1 MLHTTGN
8 SHAGGDKNGCVRG
21 ENERI
26 PKSLPF
32 EFHELSHSFY
42 ITICKSEEI
51 MQFGMYNVQREMQ
64 NKYTFLS
71 RLCEKALC
79 LEK

>member
-1 MLHTTGN
+1 
-8 SHAGGDKNGCVRG
+8 
-21 ENERI
+21 
-26 PKSLPF
+26 
-32 EFHELSHSFY
+32 
-42 ITICKSEEI
+42 